1 MLAVNS
7 YEQNEG
13 FSVIGADE
21 LFFINGGSGASASG
35 TSTSTSTSVSIS
47 NGSNQG
53 YVNNP
58 GLMVAA
64 IAIAGLVGI
73 DTPTSHQQAIAQG
86 IYTTFGGTYGNSSSS
101 GSSGGSGGGGK

>member
-21 LFFINGGSGASASG
+21 LFFINGGSGTSSSANA
-35 TSTSTSTSVSIS
+35 STSTSVSIS

-58 GLMVAA
+58 GKMVAA
-64 IAIAGLVGI
+64 TVIAWAVTL
-73 DTPTSHQQAIAQG
+73 DNPPSHTQDVAQG
-86 IYTTFGGTYGNSSSS
+86 IYTNMGGTYGNAP
-101 GSSGGSGGGGK
+101 SSGGSGGSGGGK